1 MRPGGDA
8 EEENGTCE
16 AVEVV
21 RDEKVGGCVV
31 ETWRWEECVE
41 GDVGVGDD
49 DVVVDPAVL
58 VSIHYIRYI
67 RSSFWSHSRQPP

>member
-21 RDEKVGGCVV
+21 GDEEVGGCVV
-31 ETWRWEECVE
+31 ETWWWEESVE
-41 GDVGVGDD
+41 GDFGVCDD

-58 VSIHYIRYI
+58 VSMHYIRL
-67 RSSFWSHSRQPP
+67 SFE